1 MYAKGMNPAERVLKM
16 IKNLEKITFRKW
28 KKWWN
33 QKLDFLQTSSVFT
46 VDRPPM

>member
-1 MYAKGMNPAERVLKM
+1 MYDPRGTGP
-16 IKNLEKITFRKW
+16 KNDKKNFEKITFRKW